1 MNKSNE
7 ERVQLL
13 RDFRTRLFGVLQER
27 TSDDSLTLMLRIK
40 IRSVTET
47 IVSLTKDLNDSER
60 HFETK
65 FGGTQNGHSIGSV

>member
-13 RDFRTRLFGVLQER
+13 RDFRTRLFGVLQGR
-27 TSDDSLTLMLRIK
+27 TSEDSLTLMLRIK

-47 IVSLTKDLNDSER
+47 IVNLTKDLEASEK
-60 HFETK
+60 HFENK
-65 FGGTQNGHSIGSV
+65 FGGTQ

>member
-1 MNKSNE
+1 MNQSNE

-27 TSDDSLTLMLRIK
+27 NSEDSLTLMLRIK
-40 IRSVTET
+40 IRGVTET
-47 IVSLTKDLNDSER
+47 IVSLTKDLEASEQ

-65 FGGTQNGHSIGSV
+65 FGGTQR

>member
-13 RDFRTRLFGVLQER
+13 RDFRTRLFSVLKER
-27 TSDDSLTLMLRIK
+27 TCEDSLTVMLRIK

-47 IVSLTKDLNDSER
+47 IVKLTKDLEASEK
-60 HFETK
+60 HFENK
-65 FGGTQNGHSIGSV
+65 FGGT